1 MISLSIPFYNT
12 SRYFRDAISAS
23 VDNDFVSEIVVTD
36 DGSTD
41 EEWDNINNI
50 INDSGSD
57 KFKL

>member
-41 EEWDNINNI
+41 EELSLIHI
-50 INDSGSD
+50 TEPTRPY
-57 KFKL
+57 

>member
-50 INDSGSD
+50 INDSG
-57 KFKL
+57 